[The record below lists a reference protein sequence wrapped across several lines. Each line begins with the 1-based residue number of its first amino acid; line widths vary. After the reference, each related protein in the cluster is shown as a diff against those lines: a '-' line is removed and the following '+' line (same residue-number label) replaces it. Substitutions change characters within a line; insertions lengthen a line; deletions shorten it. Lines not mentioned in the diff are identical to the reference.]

1 MKLNREA
8 LVAALEQVKPA
19 LASSGSIP
27 ELKHVWLD
35 GKYLYAYNGALGIRV
50 DWATELQ
57 PCGLLGSVLLGLL
70 QSTSAKEIEVT
81 QEAKTQL
88 DLKMG
93 RASATVPLM
102 AIDHN
107 PWPFPA
113 KVTAGPVGVVTFAL
127 TEAFIEGLKQVR
139 IIKAADP
146 KMVEHYGVILFPS
159 KDALTLYATDSKS
172 LAEVPVQGKFA
183 KELVKA
189 VLPFG
194 FVNQL
199 LALKVGAK
207 VSFTQDAIIAE
218 AEDVQVCSNLL
229 DTADVHDLPKLVT
242 TTIGKD
248 DTAATPLPKEFSEAL
263 DRALILA
270 GGDLDKAFVTLAVTK
285 KELSLSGKLANGV
298 LQEKFTLG
306 SPGSGSITVGLEQI
320 KGLARDAEDFA
331 IVQKALLL
339 FGKNDALY
347 LIAAHEGGK

>member
-8 LVAALEQVKPA
+8 FVAVLEQVKPA
-19 LASSGSIP
+19 LASAGSIP

-70 QSTSAKEIEVT
+70 QNTSAKEIEVT
-81 QEAKTQL
+81 QEAASQL

-113 KVTAGPVGVVTFAL
+113 KVPAGKVVTFAL
-127 TEAFIEGLKQVR
+127 TDAFVEGLKQVR

-146 KMVEHYGVILFPS
+146 KMVEHYGVILFPA
-159 KDALTLYATDSKS
+159 KDALTLYTTDSKS

-183 KELVKA
+183 KELAKA

-199 LALKVGAK
+199 LAFKAGAK

-218 AEDVQVCSNLL
+218 AEGVQVCSNLL

-242 TTIGKD
+242 TTIGKE

-270 GGDLDKAFVTLAVTK
+270 GGDLDKAFVTLTASK
-285 KELSLSGKLANGV
+285 KDLSLSGKLANGV

-306 SPGSGSITVGLEQI
+306 SSSSGTITIGLEQI
-320 KGLARDAEDFA
+320 KGLAKDAEDFA

-347 LIAAHEGGK
+347 LIAAHEEGK